1 MFENAKWIWLNSEVQ
16 PDEYADFITTFEGG
30 AKEYRLCIAAETD
43 YNVFLNGRLAAFGQ
57 YAAYPSRTVYEFDAA
72 MCCACHIETVFFFA
86 TVKSDITC

>member
-57 YAAYPSRTVYEFDAA
+57 YADYPSRTVYDEIDLTPFVAEGRNEVK
-72 MCCACHIETVFFFA
+72 ITVFY
-86 TVKSDITC
+86 